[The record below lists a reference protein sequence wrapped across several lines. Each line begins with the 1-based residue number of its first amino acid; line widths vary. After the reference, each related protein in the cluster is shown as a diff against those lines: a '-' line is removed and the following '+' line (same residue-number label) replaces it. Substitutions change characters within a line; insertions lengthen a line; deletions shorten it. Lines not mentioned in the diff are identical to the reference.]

1 MKKMEFTKH
10 LKMMQSIVVL
20 QERTIQDYRST
31 YNDIREWLRR
41 EKEGENRE
49 RLVIDW
55 DDVVF
60 EVDLL
65 KSQEIDLDYI
75 LELIFEK
82 NKNTKDKSFLVE
94 EIRRIIRSSTEN
106 RAKESMIVD
115 FVNQTDLDEIKD
127 KASIIDL
134 FYQFAQKELK
144 KEAEKL
150 IKAEKLNED
159 AAKRYILASLKK
171 EYASENGTA
180 LNEILPKMSPLN
192 PEYHTKKQRVF
203 EKISAFVEKFNGV
216 GGVI

>member
-1 MKKMEFTKH
+1 
-10 LKMMQSIVVL
+10 MMQSIVVL